1 MKSGGG
7 SFARASSLYER
18 PVTPQRARE
27 MRGLLDTSTAETAAL
42 TATTVLCEYL
52 NRWND
57 AGPAE
62 LQQAEAAIQVALDP
76 NNPRL
81 FLAHYAKGFLHRS
94 RGQHKDA
101 LEEFDKTIKLAPEF
115 ARVYAQ
121 KGEQYVYL
129 GEPEKG
135 IAEVETAIRISPK
148 SSVRGYFYWVIG
160 RARFFMGQDTEAIPQ
175 LQASV
180 RAWSN
185 VWYNRLYLVSAH
197 AHSGKPAS
205 ANRVLN
211 AFHGRFSGYTLS
223 RVIENEGATPDEHPF
238 VVAGRERFHEGLR
251 RAGIAPGAV

>member
-1 MKSGGG
+1 MRSRDD
-7 SFARASSLYER
+7 SFARASSLYEM
-18 PVTPQRARE
+18 PVTPARTRQ
-27 MRGLLDTSTAETAAL
+27 MRGLLDEAVAETAAL

-57 AGPAE
+57 AEPAWLE
-62 LQQAEAAIQVALDP
+62 RAEAAIEVALHP
-76 NNPRL
+76 QNPRL

-94 RGQHKDA
+94 RGQHQAGLDA
-101 LEEFDKTIKLAPEF
+101 FDEAIKLAPDF

-135 IAEVETAIRISPK
+135 IVEVEKAIKISPK

-160 RARFFMGQDTEAIPQ
+160 RARFFMGQDAAAIPQ

-197 AHSGKPAS
+197 AHSGKVA
-205 ANRVLN
+205 AAKRVLR
-211 AFHGRFSGYTLS
+211 AFDGQFGGYTLA
-223 RVIENEGATPDEHPF
+223 RVIENERACPDEHPF

-251 RAGIAPGAV
+251 RAGLT

>member
-1 MKSGGG
+1 MRSRGN
-7 SFARASSLYER
+7 SFARADSLYER
-18 PVTPQRARE
+18 PVTPQRTRQ
-27 MRGLLDTSTAETAAL
+27 MRGLLDQSVAETAAL

-57 AGPAE
+57 AGPDE
-62 LQQAEAAIQVALDP
+62 LLRAEAAIKTALDQ
-76 NNPRL
+76 NPDL
-81 FLAHYAKGFLHRS
+81 FLAHYAQGFLHRS
-94 RGQHKDA
+94 RGQHRDA
-101 LEEFDKTIKLAPEF
+101 LAAFDETIRLAPEF

-135 IAEVETAIRISPK
+135 IAEVERAIEISPN

-160 RARFFMGQDTEAIPQ
+160 RARFFLGQDAAAIPQ

-185 VWYNRLYLVSAH
+185 VWYNRLYLASAH
-197 AHSGKPAS
+197 AHLGRRVA
-205 ANRVLN
+205 ADRVLR
-211 AFHGRFSGYTLS
+211 AFNRQFPGYTLA
-223 RVIENEGATPDEHPF
+223 RVVENEGATPDEHPL

-251 RAGIAPGAV
+251 RAGLT

>member
-1 MKSGGG
+1 MRSRGN
-7 SFARASSLYER
+7 SFARADSLYEKR
-18 PVTPQRARE
+18 VTPQRTRQ
-27 MRGLLDTSTAETAAL
+27 MRGLLDQSVAETAAL

-57 AGPAE
+57 AGPDE
-62 LQQAEAAIQVALDP
+62 LLRAEAAIKTALDH
-76 NNPRL
+76 NPEL
-81 FLAHYAKGFLHRS
+81 FLAHYAQGFLHRS
-94 RGQHKDA
+94 RGQHRDA
-101 LEEFDKTIKLAPEF
+101 LDAFDETIRLAPEF

-135 IAEVETAIRISPK
+135 IAEVERAIEISPN

-160 RARFFMGQDTEAIPQ
+160 RARFFMGQDADAIPQ

-197 AHSGKPAS
+197 AHLGRRVA
-205 ANRVLN
+205 ADRVLR
-211 AFHGRFSGYTLS
+211 AFNRQFPGYTLA
-223 RVIENEGATPDEHPF
+223 RVVENEGATPDEHPF

-251 RAGIAPGAV
+251 RAGLT